1 MVYYWNN
8 KCLTLMHQVSL
19 NNMSHTSRACM
30 EHAIGNVNAMI
41 FIAKQ
46 IKCTIS
52 WILQN
57 FLH

>member
-1 MVYYWNN
+1 MVYYSNN

-19 NNMSHTSRACM
+19 NNMSHTNRACM

-52 WILQN
+52 
-57 FLH
+57 